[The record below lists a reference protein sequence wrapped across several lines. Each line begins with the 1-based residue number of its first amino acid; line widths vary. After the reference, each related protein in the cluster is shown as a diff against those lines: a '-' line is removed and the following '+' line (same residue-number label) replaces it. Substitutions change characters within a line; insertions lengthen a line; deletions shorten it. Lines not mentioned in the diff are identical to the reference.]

1 MDARLLPPCEG
12 LRGGH
17 GDSVRA
23 AEIDAVVPDALVPAV
38 AVLCSPPF
46 YEYGVAALPLYHGIV
61 DKGLD
66 ADAVVQRA
74 LHNYGVCAHN
84 LLRRFA
90 AHREHRG
97 YECHDNHDHDIHAAA
112 AIQLLPLK
120 LQYGVDVVVV

>member
-1 MDARLLPPCEG
+1 MDARLLPPCEA
-12 LRGGH
+12 LRGSYSDG
-17 GDSVRA
+17 VRA

-38 AVLCSPPF
+38 AVLRSPPF
-46 YEYGVAALPLYHGIV
+46 YEYSVAALPLHHGIV
-61 DKGLD
+61 DEGLN

-84 LLRRFA
+84 LPRRFA

-97 YECHDNHDHDIHAAA
+97 NECHDNHDHDIHAAA

-120 LQYGVDVVVV
+120 LQYGVDIVVV